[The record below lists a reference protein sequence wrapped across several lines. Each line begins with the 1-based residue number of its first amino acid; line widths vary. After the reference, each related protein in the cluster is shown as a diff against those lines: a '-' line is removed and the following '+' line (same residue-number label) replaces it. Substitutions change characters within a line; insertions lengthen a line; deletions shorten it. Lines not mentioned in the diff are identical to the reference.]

1 MHGSFVSSQKISISD
16 EQLRDVRNRGGNE
29 EINPSRN
36 VVEFSLNNG
45 IILFYLFSPGFQL
58 NRHFDRSEL
67 HILST

>member
-1 MHGSFVSSQKISISD
+1 MSG
-16 EQLRDVRNRGGNE
+16 EQLRNVRNRRGNE
-29 EINPSRN
+29 EMNPSRN

-67 HILST
+67 RILST